1 MRTVDPAPRLA
12 GAEIVA
18 SGWGW
23 RHADRTKP
31 AVSGLDL
38 RVAPGERVLVVGP
51 SGAGKST
58 LLHALAGVIHED
70 DEESESAGS
79 LTVDG
84 VPAHELKGATGLM
97 QQDPETQVVQSTV
110 GDDVAFGCENHA
122 VPREQI
128 PARVAGALDAVGLD
142 VGLDAS
148 TSALSGGQK
157 QRLALAGL
165 LAMAPKVLLLDEPT
179 ANLDPDGVGEVRDAV
194 VRVLDST
201 GATAVIVEHRLAAW
215 APHVDRVLVLEP
227 GGGIVAAGTPGE
239 LFAPGPVRERLIAA
253 GVWVPGYVPELPAV
267 PASHRASADRTTAAR
282 LSALDLAVGRG
293 NPKKNG
299 IPALTGIGLDLTA
312 GRAICVTGPNG
323 AGKSTL
329 ALTLGGLLPEFG
341 GELSFAE
348 GTDGEPARP
357 YAWRAGELVS
367 RIGSVFQ
374 EPEHQFVAQ
383 TVREELEYGQRHA
396 RGTDGRPLLGEA
408 RIAARTDELLARLG
422 LADLADANPFTLS
435 GGEKRRLSVAAV
447 LATRPRML
455 ILDEPTFGQDANTWR
470 ELAVLLR
477 AEREAG
483 TAIVAVTHDEHFAHA
498 IGAEQIDVR
507 DLGDGVV
514 AAGDRGAAQPS
525 RLSLEPGRRAAASF
539 LGRANPLAKL
549 AAVALATT
557 PVVVSLDFV
566 SASVV
571 VAATL
576 AMLPLSGVRIRDFL
590 VRAWPLLVA
599 GLFAAWGTTLVGRTS
614 GAMLIDTGPVTI
626 STGSL
631 EAGIATGVRIFAVA
645 LPAVLVI
652 ASTNPTDLA
661 NGLAQ
666 KLRLPHRFV
675 LGALAAMRLV
685 GLLAEEWQVLSMAR
699 RARGVGSHGSAWQ
712 RTRAN
717 AGQAFSLIVQAI
729 RRASR
734 LAVSMEAKG
743 FGGPERTWAR
753 ESVFRPRDAA
763 IVLTGL
769 LVGGAAV
776 AAALAAGTWNVVWT
790 S

>member
-1 MRTVDPAPRLA
+1 MTTVDPSTRVA
-12 GAEIVA
+12 GAEVVA

-23 RHADRTKP
+23 RHADRTTP

-38 RVAPGERVLVVGP
+38 RVSPGERVLLVGP

-58 LLHALAGVIHED
+58 LLHALAGVVHED
-70 DEESESAGS
+70 DESEAAGS
-79 LTVDG
+79 LSIDG
-84 VPAHELKGATGLM
+84 VPAHELTGATGLM

-128 PARVAGALDAVGLD
+128 GPRVDAALAAVGLD
-142 VGLDAS
+142 VDLQAS

-165 LAMAPKVLLLDEPT
+165 LAMAPKLLLLDEPT
-179 ANLDPDGVGEVRDAV
+179 ANLDPDGVLEVRDAV
-194 VRVLDST
+194 VRVLDET
-201 GATAVIVEHRLAAW
+201 GATAVIVEHRLSAW

-227 GGGIVAAGTPGE
+227 GGGIVAAGTPDE

-253 GVWVPGYVPELPAV
+253 GVWVPGHVPVLPPV
-267 PASHRASADRTTAAR
+267 SPATGTTTA
-282 LSALDLAVGRG
+282 LSARGLAVGRG
-293 NPKKNG
+293 KNDA
-299 IPALTGIGLDLTA
+299 PNLTGVDLELTA
-312 GRAICVTGPNG
+312 GRAVCVTGPNG

-341 GELSFAE
+341 GEL
-348 GTDGEPARP
+348 TYDGGSGPLARP
-357 YAWRAGELVS
+357 YAWRAADLVS

-374 EPEHQFVAQ
+374 EPEHQFVAPS
-383 TVREELEYGQRHA
+383 VREELEYGQRHA
-396 RGTDGRPLLGEA
+396 RGEDGRPLMDEA
-408 RIAARTDELLARLG
+408 EIAARTDELLDRLG
-422 LADLADANPFTLS
+422 LTELAEANPFTLS

-447 LATRPRML
+447 LATRPRVL

-470 ELAVLLR
+470 ELALLLR

-483 TAIVAVTHDEHFAHA
+483 TSIVAVTHDEHFAQA

-507 DLGDGVV
+507 DLGDVV
-514 AAGDRGAAQPS
+514 VPEGPQQP
-525 RLSLEPGRRAAASF
+525 RLSLEPSQRAARSF
-539 LGRANPLAKL
+539 LGRANPLSKL
-549 AAVALATT
+549 AAIGCVTL
-557 PVVVSLDFV
+557 VLIVSMDFV
-566 SASVV
+566 SAAVV

-576 AMLPLSGVRIRDFL
+576 MLLPLSGVRIRDFL
-590 VRAWPLLVA
+590 LRAWPLLVA
-599 GLFAAWGTTLVGRTS
+599 GLFAAWGTTLVGETS
-614 GAMLIDTGPVTI
+614 GRMLVEFGPVTI

-631 EAGIATGVRIFAVA
+631 EAGLATGVRIFAVA
-645 LPAVLVI
+645 LPAVVMI

-661 NGLAQ
+661 NALSQ

-712 RTRAN
+712 RTKAN
-717 AGQAFSLIVQAI
+717 AGQAFALIVQAL

-743 FGGPERTWAR
+743 FGGDERTWAR
-753 ESVFRPRDAA
+753 ESTFRRRDAV
-763 IVLTGL
+763 IVVAGA
-769 LVGGAAV
+769 LVGAAAV
-776 AAALAAGTWNVVWT
+776 VAAVAAGTWNVVWT
-790 S
+790 N